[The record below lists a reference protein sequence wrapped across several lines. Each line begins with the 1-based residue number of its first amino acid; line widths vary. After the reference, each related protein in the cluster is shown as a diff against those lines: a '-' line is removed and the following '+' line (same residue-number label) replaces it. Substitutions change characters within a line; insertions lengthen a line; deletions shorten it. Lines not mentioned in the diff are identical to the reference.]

1 LPPPEPKV
9 TVSILAVRANFI
21 ANWASRKVA
30 GVFVYSGVDLG
41 LTLAEI
47 GG

>member
-1 LPPPEPKV
+1 LPPEPTV
-9 TVSILAVRANFI
+9 TVSILAVRANSI

-30 GVFVYSGVDLG
+30 GVFVSSGVDLG
-41 LTLAEI
+41 LTLVEV